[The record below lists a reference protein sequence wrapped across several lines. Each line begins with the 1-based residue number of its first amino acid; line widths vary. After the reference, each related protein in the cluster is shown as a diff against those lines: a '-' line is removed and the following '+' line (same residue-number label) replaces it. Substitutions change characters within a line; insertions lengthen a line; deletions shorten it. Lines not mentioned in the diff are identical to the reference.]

1 MKQAYLFTLLICL
14 VPSFILAQTAIIQG
28 TVYDQK
34 TKETLPGVTV
44 RVDES
49 TGTTTDLDGNYSIE
63 VPAGAYNLKFT
74 FVGYTPIEKD
84 GRSKAGENITVD
96 VRMVEGAEELN
107 LVTVSGSKT
116 ERRLPEETVTIEVLK
131 SDLIDNTNSVT
142 LAEAIDKV
150 AGVTVYDNQVTIRG
164 GSGYQFGA
172 GSRVLLLINDL
183 PLLSVDRGEI
193 RWNFVPL
200 EIVDQVEVIKS
211 ASSALYGASA
221 LNGVI
226 NVRTGYATD
235 KPQTEALIYYN
246 AYAKPRNKDFA
257 WWTEAANNP
266 MRYGGQFSTK
276 QRFGDHDLSVGLS
289 YNKTTGF
296 VRQLNTGFA
305 RLTLQYR
312 HRPSKIQGLSYGIL
326 ANLMESEEGDYFF
339 WKDTKTGAFIP
350 FGSDSNNDKGSL
362 SLQRR
367 RSIMLD
373 PWVNYF
379 DKLGNKHTLRFRYYH
394 VNLFFTAA
402 NPIASQ
408 FLGEYQYQRKYKIG
422 LTTTAGLMGQVFKL
436 TDQDLGNH
444 NGSNIAAYVQLDQK
458 IGRVNLVAGFRYEYF
473 TLDTA
478 FSNGRPVGTAGINY
492 QAGKST
498 YLRASIGQGF
508 RFPSIAERYVNETLE
523 GINILPNPELQPEYG
538 FNSEIGIKQGF
549 KIGKFL
555 GYADFSMFWM
565 EYWNMTEFAFDV
577 YLPDV
582 LPPGQSLS
590 DYIGFKAINVSR
602 ARIAGYEVSVYGEGK
617 VTKDLTLRWQGGYT
631 YTYGVDLNQNPEIA
645 NTGRFLKTLFKSIG
659 SDDEDVLTPLLKY
672 RMRHSFKND
681 IEIEYKQLIFGIDTR
696 FYGKVEK
703 VDDIFV
709 AYIQGLDEYR
719 RENDHPEF
727 LLNLRLGYKIGKFGK
742 VSLIVNNALN
752 SEISY
757 RPARMEAP
765 LNFVVQYKITI

>member
-1 MKQAYLFTLLICL
+1 MLN
-14 VPSFILAQTAIIQG
+14 
-28 TVYDQK
+28 
-34 TKETLPGVTV
+34 ET
-44 RVDES
+44 
-49 TGTTTDLDGNYSIE
+49 TGTTTDLDGKYSIE
-63 VPAGAYNLKFT
+63 VPVGAFNLKFS
-74 FVGYTPIEKD
+74 FVGYSPIEKD
-84 GRSKAGENITVD
+84 GRTKAGETITLD
-96 VRMVEGAEELN
+96 VRMLEGAEELTV
-107 LVTVSGSKT
+107 VTVSGSKT

-150 AGVTVYDNQVTIRG
+150 AGVTIYDNQVTIRG
-164 GSGYQFGA
+164 GSGYSYGA

-183 PLLSVDRGEI
+183 PLLSVDRSEI

-200 EIVDQVEVIKS
+200 EIVDQVEVTKS

-246 AYAKPRNKDFA
+246 AYAKPRNKDYA
-257 WWTEAANNP
+257 WWTDAANNP

-276 QRFGDHDLSVGLS
+276 QRFGDHDFSVGLS

-296 VRQLNTGFA
+296 IRMLNTGFA

-312 HRPSKIQGLSYGIL
+312 HRPHKVQGLSYGVL
-326 ANLMESEEGDYFF
+326 ANLMDSEEGDYFF
-339 WKDTKTGAFIP
+339 WKDAKTGAYIP
-350 FGSDSNNDKGSL
+350 FGSDGRTDRGTISP
-362 SLQRR
+362 QRR
-367 RSIMLD
+367 RSIMID

-394 VNLFFTAA
+394 VNLFFTSA
-402 NPIASQ
+402 NPIAEQ

-422 LTTTAGLMGQVFKL
+422 LTTTAGLMSQLFKL
-436 TDQDLGNH
+436 TDEDLGDH
-444 NGSNIAAYVQLDQK
+444 NGSNVAAYMQLDQK

-473 TLDTA
+473 KLDTA
-478 FSNGRPVGTAGINY
+478 FSNGRPVGSAGINY
-492 QAGKST
+492 QPGKST
-498 YLRASIGQGF
+498 YLRASFGQGF
-508 RFPSIAERYVNETLE
+508 RFPSIAERYVNESLE
-523 GINILPNPELQPEYG
+523 GINIFPNPDLQPEFG
-538 FNSEIGIKQGF
+538 FNSEIGLKQGF

-565 EYWNMTEFAFDV
+565 EYWNMTEFTFDV
-577 YLPDV
+577 YLPDEI
-582 LPPGQSLS
+582 PPGSAPT
-590 DYIGFKAINVSR
+590 DYIGFKAVNVSR
-602 ARIAGYEVSVYGEGK
+602 ARIAGYEVSIYGEGK
-617 VTKDLTLRWQGGYT
+617 LTENLTLRWQGGYT
-631 YTYGVDLNQNPEIA
+631 YTYGVDLRNHPELS
-645 NTGRFLKTLFKSIG
+645 NGGRFLKTFFKSMG
-659 SDDEDVLTPLLKY
+659 SDDEDVVAPLLKY

-681 IEIEYKQLIFGIDTR
+681 IEIEYKKFIFGIDTR

-719 RENDHPEF
+719 RANDHGSF
-727 LLNLRLGYKIGKFGK
+727 LLNLRLGYNMSKYGKINF
-742 VSLIVNNALN
+742 IVNNALN

-765 LNFVVQYKITI
+765 LNFVLQYKITI